1 VWGARYAA
9 PIASLIIEKY
19 LKGKISPRRQ
29 HFEDEMFN
37 SDLISTMK
45 TEAGD

>member
-1 VWGARYAA
+1 
-9 PIASLIIEKY
+9 LIIEKY

-29 HFEDEMFN
+29 HFEDEMYN

-45 TEAGD
+45 VEAGD

>member
-1 VWGARYAA
+1 
-9 PIASLIIEKY
+9 LNIEKY
-19 LKGKISPRRQ
+19 LKRKIAPRRQ

-45 TEAGD
+45 VENGD